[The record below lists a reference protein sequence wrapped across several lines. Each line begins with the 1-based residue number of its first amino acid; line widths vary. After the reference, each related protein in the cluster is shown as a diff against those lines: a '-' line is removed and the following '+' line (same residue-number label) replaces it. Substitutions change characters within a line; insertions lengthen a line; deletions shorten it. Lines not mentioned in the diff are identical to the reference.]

1 MQDSNAD
8 VNNISIIGIIVE
20 NKASVN
26 RINDLLS
33 QYAEHIVGRLGIPY
47 KDKRIS
53 IICVILDAPNDIV
66 SALSGKLGMYEGVS
80 AKTVI
85 SKKKY

>member
-1 MQDSNAD
+1 MQDSYAEI
-8 VNNISIIGIIVE
+8 NNISIIGVIVE
-20 NKASVN
+20 NKASVS

-33 QYAEHIVGRLGIPY
+33 QYADYIVGRLGIPY

-53 IICVILDAPNDIV
+53 IICVILDAPADIV
-66 SALSGKLGMYEGVS
+66 SALSGKLGMYDGVS
-80 AKTVI
+80 AKTVV